1 MGRVGNLPTRP
12 PWWGPM
18 RGPFLLLTPACTALA
33 LACAWL
39 TRPVAMSATSFV
51 IEAGLALVAALS
63 AHISVNALNE
73 YVDFRSG
80 LDAMTQRTPFSGGS
94 GTLQAHPGLVTWTLI
109 LGLGTLVLSL
119 ALGLDL
125 LAYWPTT
132 WARLAPLGLLGLA
145 LVAGYSPWIARRP
158 WLCLIAPGLG
168 FGTVMVAGAACALV
182 GRHTA
187 LAWWAAGVPFLL
199 VNNLLLLNQ
208 FPDVDA
214 DRAVG
219 RQTLPIVLGRPTSAR
234 VAQAQ
239 WALAYGLIVVGVLAQ
254 VLPPGALLG
263 CLTAPL
269 AWKTGRGVRQ
279 HADDLPALVSH
290 LGANVAITLLTPVLM
305 AAGMLLG

>member
-1 MGRVGNLPTRP
+1 MAAGGELAWR

-18 RGPFLLLTPACTALA
+18 RGPFLLLTPACMALG

-39 TRPVAMSATSFV
+39 TRPASMSAVSFV
-51 IEAGLALVAALS
+51 IQAGLAMVAALS

-80 LDAMTQRTPFSGGS
+80 LDAMTRRTPFSGGS
-94 GTLQAHPGLVTWTLI
+94 GTLQAHPALARWTLV
-109 LGLGTLVLSL
+109 LGLGNLVLSVV
-119 ALGLDL
+119 LGLEL
-125 LAYWPTT
+125 LSYWPTT
-132 WARLAPLGLLGLA
+132 WAQLAPLGLLGVA
-145 LVAGYSPWIARRP
+145 LVAGYSPWIARQP
-158 WLCLIAPGLG
+158 WLCLVAPGLG
-168 FGTVMVAGAACALV
+168 FGAVMVAGAACALV

-219 RQTLPIVLGRPTSAR
+219 RRTLPIALGRQASAR
-234 VAQAQ
+234 IAQAQ
-239 WALAYGLIVVGVLAQ
+239 WALSYGLIVSGVLIG
-254 VLPPGALLG
+254 VLPVGALLG

-269 AWKTGRGVRQ
+269 AWKTARALAQ
-279 HADDLPALVSH
+279 HADDLPALLPH
-290 LGANVAITLLTPVLM
+290 LGANVAITLLTPLM
-305 AAGMLLG
+305 MAIGLMVG